1 MAKRKSIFSSCGPGP
16 QKSAGRQPGGPY
28 LETCAGRLVVRSEA
42 SPVSPGLA
50 QSGPGAPM
58 EAKTQPPAAPAAT
71 EVASGHPARWAP
83 HPSAETAPG
92 TEPSP
97 RTPAL
102 VTMPPR
108 QKLVD
113 EAPSVKATK
122 PAADPS
128 SLPVADSVGRRA
140 AAPGARLA
148 SAEETSCTGVT
159 RTNGPGRKNQDVHR
173 GASREDGQPPHHGGA
188 RAGP

>member
-1 MAKRKSIFSSCGPGP
+1 MTERPQQKETCGHWSQG
-16 QKSAGRQPGGPY
+16 SLWRQPAWWFSQAFAVRAPER
-28 LETCAGRLVVRSEA
+28 LETQPARQSHHQHGPDA
-42 SPVSPGLA
+42 SPEP
-50 QSGPGAPM
+50 
-58 EAKTQPPAAPAAT
+58 TWQPPAAPAAT
-71 EVASGHPARWAP
+71 EVAFVHLARWAP
-83 HPSAETAPG
+83 HPSADTAPG

-173 GASREDGQPPHHGGA
+173 GASREEGQPPHHGGA